1 MMKRLFQILLLLF
14 IAISVVTACDGSES
28 HSNKN
33 DSPLRYRMAYRVMDD
48 GWVYVFDNQYVEGE
62 FDFSSQSDKVF
73 PFGFRGINLRYRYS
87 DEFTETVETKK
98 DDGTI
103 ESQTVYK
110 STLLLGQSNS
120 QIERNDLNKIAEYLG
135 YERDGSYYTTSELL
149 ALTPSELDFSYI
161 DANMFVDLLQE
172 CLGADPIDRG
182 GYINIPSYALFT
194 EPAYLDD
201 YKFQVGLIGGFGTV
215 EVILF
220 DVLYRT
226 GDGLTDYDQLYD
238 LVKNGEASEE
248 QIQLLNTLQEIERG
262 IVENNDLQYAVSERG
277 DAVIAGVS
285 FERLYAMLENIMNGN
300 YAQYIVQSQ

>member
-33 DSPLRYRMAYRVMDD
+33 DSPLRYRMAYKVMDD
-48 GWVYVFDNQYVEGE
+48 GWVYVFENQYIDGE
-62 FDFSSQSDKVF
+62 EDYSSQSNVIY

-87 DEFTETVETKK
+87 EDYTKVVEIEN
-98 DDGTI
+98 DDGTKT
-103 ESQTVYK
+103 SKTVLN
-110 STLLLGQSNS
+110 SPLLLGSSNS
-120 QIERNDLNKIAEYLG
+120 QVERSDLNKIAEYLG

-172 CLGADPIDRG
+172 CLGADPVDLG
-182 GYINIPSYALFT
+182 GYVNIPSYALFT

-201 YKFQVGLIGGFGTV
+201 YKFQVGLIGGFGAV

-226 GDGLTDYDQLYD
+226 GDGLTDYVQLYD